1 MNTVQNQFSVN
12 RATSNKQIPA
22 ISLTLLVLL
31 GFLPV
36 SGTTK
41 EKTAA
46 PALEQEPKKVT
57 ALLASADAWLLPQ
70 PKQAGLTGGGFDVK
84 RAGKIRLVGSESEA
98 ARKVLQ
104 ELPGLLKER
113 SGMELK
119 NSAGLPILLGVFPDG
134 KLSAKLRGIGE
145 AELKDLGPEG
155 YVLHIDSKGIS
166 AAAASPTGLRYAT
179 RTLAQL
185 AADRVTLPGLHI
197 RDWPAMKYRGA
208 QQDVCRG
215 QVPTVE
221 TIKRLTRVLAEA
233 KMNILQFY
241 IEHTYKFKAHPDSS
255 PPEGYSP
262 EDAREMFKY
271 AANLDVEL
279 QPMFQVLGHAGTI
292 LSKPQFVKY
301 AVRPRDQIWTMTYD
315 IRKPETVNFVLEMVK
330 ELQDTMPSKLF
341 TVDVTEIDAEGFN
354 ETGTKTE
361 DIGRM
366 ILDYVIKLQEVL
378 SKKGARLVIV
388 QGALQDEGAMGGLGG
403 YLTKLPKESMVASY
417 YTTTFFN
424 KCWEKDFSR
433 LKELKI
439 DFLANA
445 WIYGHVRLM
454 PWAGGAAD
462 FSDAE
467 VGKSLLYGSS
477 GSITCDWGDEGHFH
491 FVGQEWYP
499 FLYHGASAW
508 TGANV
513 DRDYFNQAFTR
524 LFYGIKNDSVARAIL
539 LATSI
544 YGRNVP
550 VRDDQGKVSDAD
562 PMNVYLWG
570 FLDDPW
576 TEKNIA
582 SLADRVAT
590 GQQVIATENQAAELM
605 KGAMGQAKRNQDNLE
620 QLMFGILN
628 YQAMGKKF
636 IASGHYLDA
645 KVPRAQ
651 VIQELEE
658 VVRMYETSKA
668 DYRRM
673 WLAED
678 RENTTYHNF
687 LAWYDRTIVPCKQ
700 KVEELKKQPTEP
712 SKPTSTT
719 GAPAN

>member
-1 MNTVQNQFSVN
+1 MH
-12 RATSNKQIPA
+12 SNPA
-22 ISLTLLVLL
+22 SQSARKKIGSFYWLTLLALL
-31 GFLPV
+31 GFIPV
-36 SGTTK
+36 SGTTM
-41 EKTAA
+41 EKTVAQA
-46 PALEQEPKKVT
+46 MEKEPKRVT
-57 ALLASADAWLLPQ
+57 ALLTSADAWLLPQ
-70 PKQAGLTGGGFDVK
+70 PKQAGLTDGGFDLK
-84 RAGKIRLVGSESEA
+84 RAGKIQLAGSKSEA
-98 ARKVLQ
+98 ARKVLK

-113 SGMELK
+113 SVIEL
-119 NSAGLPILLGVFPDG
+119 NNPAGLPILLGVFPDG
-134 KLSAKLRGIGE
+134 KLFASLRGIGE
-145 AELKDLGPEG
+145 ADLKDLGPEG
-155 YVLHIDSKGIS
+155 YVLHIDSKGVS
-166 AAAASPTGLRYAT
+166 AAAASPIGLRYAV

-185 AADRVTLPGLHI
+185 AADRVVLPGLHI
-197 RDWPAMKYRGA
+197 RDWPSMKYRGV

-233 KMNILQFY
+233 KMNMLELY
-241 IEHTYKFKAHPDSS
+241 IEHTYKFKAHPDNS

-271 AANLDVEL
+271 AANLDVEIH
-279 QPMFQVLGHAGTI
+279 PMFQVLGHAGTI
-292 LSKPQFVKY
+292 ISKPQFVKY
-301 AVRPRDQIWTMTYD
+301 AVRPLEQIWRMTYD
-315 IRKPETVNFVLEMVK
+315 IRKPETVDFVLEMVK

-341 TVDVTEIDAEGFN
+341 AVDVTEIDAEGFN
-354 ETGTKTE
+354 KTGTKTE
-361 DIGRM
+361 DIGRL
-366 ILDYVIKLQEVL
+366 ILDYMIKLQDVL
-378 SKKGARLVIV
+378 GKKGARLVVV
-388 QGALQDEGAMGGLGG
+388 QGPLQDQGYMGGLGG
-403 YLTKLPKESMVASY
+403 YLDKLPKQSMVASY
-417 YTTTFFN
+417 YTTTLFN
-424 KCWEKDFSR
+424 CWEKDFSR

-445 WIYGHVRLM
+445 WIYAHNRLM

-467 VGKSLLYGSS
+467 VGKSLLHGSS

-491 FVGQEWYP
+491 FVGQEWYS

-544 YGRNVP
+544 YGKNVP
-550 VRDDQGKVSDAD
+550 VRDDKGKISNAD
-562 PMNVYLWG
+562 PMNIYLWG
-570 FLDDPW
+570 FFDDPW
-576 TEKNIA
+576 TEKNTA

-590 GQQVIATENQAAELM
+590 GQQILATENQAAELM
-605 KGAMGQAKRNQDNLE
+605 KGSMGQAKRNQDNLE

-651 VIQELEE
+651 VIQELGEI
-658 VVRMYETSKA
+658 VRMYETSKA

-673 WLAED
+673 WLVED
-678 RENTTYHNF
+678 RENTTYQNF
-687 LAWYDRTIVPCKQ
+687 LAWYDRTIMPCKQ
-700 KVEELKKQPTEP
+700 KIEELKKA
-712 SKPTSTT
+712 
-719 GAPAN
+719 GARGWQ